1 MFNNKTILITGGTGS
16 FGQAFIK
23 NLYKQYK
30 PKRVVVFSRDELKQ
44 FEMANDFADE
54 KKYPNL
60 RFYIGDVRDK
70 ERVNQSFVGIDFVIH
85 AAALKHVPVAEFNPM
100 ECIKTNILGAQNIIE
115 CAIANGVKK
124 VIALST
130 DKAAD
135 PINLYGVSKLA
146 ADKLFTAGNFLSLN
160 KKIKTSFSIV
170 RYGNVINS
178 RGSVIPF
185 FKNLVKKKNK
195 FLPITNIEMT
205 RFFITLDDGV
215 EFVLKSF
222 KRMVGGEVFVPRLPS
237 IKIIDLAK
245 AIGPNLKK
253 KIVGLRPGEKIHET
267 LCPKASSHLT
277 IEFKDHY
284 VIKPSIWLSPK
295 HIYTVNK
302 LGEKGKFVSENFIYN
317 SENNKNFLNLS
328 TIKKLIEKNK

>member
-253 KIVGLRPGEKIHET
+253 KLLVYDLEKRFMK
-267 LCPKASSHLT
+267 L
-277 IEFKDHY
+277 Y
-284 VIKPSIWLSPK
+284 VRK
-295 HIYTVNK
+295 HPHI
-302 LGEKGKFVSENFIYN
+302 
-317 SENNKNFLNLS
+317 
-328 TIKKLIEKNK
+328 